1 MDARRKQPRRAKS
14 RSVVL
19 ETRIFQVATFPS
31 FAPRVKSLA
40 NLVNVRLPTIEPL
53 RFSRRLFSSFQAALS
68 SECMF
73 V

>member
-53 RFSRRLFSSFQAALS
+53 RFYRRLFSSSQATLS
-68 SECMF
+68 SAF
-73 V
+73 RFA

>member
-31 FAPRVKSLA
+31 FAPKVKSLA

-53 RFSRRLFSSFQAALS
+53 RFYRRLFSSFQAALS
-68 SECMF
+68 SVYMF
-73 V
+73 A